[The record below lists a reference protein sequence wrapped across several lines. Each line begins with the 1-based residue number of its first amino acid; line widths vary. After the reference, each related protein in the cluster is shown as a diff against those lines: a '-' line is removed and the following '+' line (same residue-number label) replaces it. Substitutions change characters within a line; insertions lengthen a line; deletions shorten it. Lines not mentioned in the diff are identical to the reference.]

1 MHISKLQLVNYRNF
15 ARSTVTFKS
24 GVNTIIGENG
34 SGKTNLF
41 RAIRL
46 LLDGNL
52 SWSAGRMNRDDFNR
66 GLGKDWQGHWIII
79 SLDFAD
85 LSKAEAVQALFLH
98 GAGDAATGAT
108 IDRASYT
115 LVFRP
120 KAPHRVQMAKLE
132 PGDAKGLKAIRE
144 KLTID
149 DYETVLFGKS
159 TADFTDAAIY
169 RGLVGDFEAVQFPAE
184 LEPPGLGFRIQGA
197 MTIYDE
203 VCFTYI
209 QALRD
214 VVEEF
219 RNNRTNP
226 LLGLL
231 RSKSGKISV
240 ETMDPITALVGE
252 LNGKISDLDDV
263 REVSRN
269 ISETIADAAGVTY
282 SPSSLSIRSELP
294 TEADRLFQ
302 SLKLFVGEA
311 DDGHEGGVQDLSLG
325 GANLIYLTL
334 KLLEFKYQQGM
345 EASAKILLIEEPEAH
360 IHTHIQ
366 KTLFERLKSYA
377 GTQIIYSTHSTHI
390 SEVSKVDSINILAR
404 SGTTCEAYQPSIDL
418 EPEQIGALERYL
430 DAVRSNLLFA
440 KSVILVEG
448 DAEEI
453 LIPILVKKVLGI
465 SLDEMGV
472 SLVNIRSTGFENIS
486 VLFDKKRIRKRCA
499 IITDLDAATF
509 DVTVHDGDTKETI
522 TDKGVAE
529 RSAKAGQERHAR
541 LTAMAATN
549 PLISCHF
556 AEHTFEVDFIK
567 AGNVETIVAV
577 VPELYDKQPYID
589 AAVTRLNSGKLEDY
603 GPQALFLAKK
613 AGKGW
618 FAVMLGRLITAET
631 VVPGYILDAL
641 LTVHAPLSPPTL
653 AAIID
658 HRLGVLEAS
667 EVLGV
672 DFTALRAEVD
682 QFRQNKL
689 GREALKASLLGEF
702 SAGPLAEI
710 LKRV

>member
-1 MHISKLQLVNYRNF
+1 MHISRLQLVNYRNF
-15 ARSTVTFKS
+15 AHSTVTFKN

-52 SWSAGRMNRDDFNR
+52 SWSASRMTRDDFNR

-132 PGDAKGLKAIRE
+132 PSDVAGLKAIRE

-159 TADFTDAAIY
+159 TAEFTDAAVY
-169 RGLVGDFEAVQFPAE
+169 RGLVGDFDAVTFPAE

-231 RSKSGKISV
+231 RSKSGKISAT
-240 ETMDPITALVGE
+240 TMDPITALVAQ

-263 REVSRN
+263 REVSKN

-334 KLLEFKYQQGM
+334 KLLEFKYQQGK
-345 EASAKILLIEEPEAH
+345 EASGKILLIEEPEAH

-418 EPEQIGALERYL
+418 KPEQIGALERYL

-453 LIPILVKKVLGI
+453 LIPILVKKVLGV

-486 VLFDKKRIRKRCA
+486 VLFDNKRIRKRCA
-499 IITDLDAATF
+499 IITDLDAPTI
-509 DVTVHDGDTKETI
+509 DIVVRDGDSKEVI

-529 RSAKAGQERHAR
+529 RSAKAGAERHER
-541 LTAMAATN
+541 LTAMEAAN

-567 AGNVETIVAV
+567 AGNVKTVVDI
-577 VPELYDKQPYID
+577 VPELYTQQAKRD
-589 AAVTRLNSGKLEDY
+589 AAVLGLKSEDLAVY
-603 GPQALFLAKK
+603 GPQVLFLANK

-618 FAVMLGRLITAET
+618 FAVKLGRLITVDT

-641 LTVHAPLSPPTL
+641 FKVHAPLSAPTI
-653 AAIID
+653 AAIVD
-658 HRLGVLEAS
+658 HRLAALRAAGADEIDILM
-667 EVLGV
+667 LGV
-672 DFTALRAEVD
+672 DVENYRTGKVEWAP
-682 QFRQNKL
+682 
-689 GREALKASLLGEF
+689 LKASLLANYPMGT
-702 SAGPLAEI
+702 LADI
-710 LKRV
+710 LGRL

>member
-1 MHISKLQLVNYRNF
+1 MHISRLQLVNYRNF
-15 ARSTVTFKS
+15 ARTSVTFKG

-52 SWSAGRMNRDDFNR
+52 SWSASRMTRDDFHR
-66 GLGKDWQGHWIII
+66 GLGPDWQGHWIII

-85 LSKAEAVQALFLH
+85 VSDDEAVQAMFLH
-98 GAGDAATGAT
+98 GAGDAAAGGAV
-108 IDRASYT
+108 DRASYT
-115 LVFRP
+115 LVCRP
-120 KAPHRVQMAKLE
+120 KAPRRVQLSKLAA
-132 PGDAKGLKAIRE
+132 GDVAGLDAIRAE
-144 KLTID
+144 MTID
-149 DYETVLFGKS
+149 DYETALFGKS
-159 TADFTDAAIY
+159 TADFTDPAAY
-169 RGLVGDFEAVQFPAE
+169 TALVGDFSAVHFPAE

-197 MTIYDE
+197 MTIYDH

-231 RSKSGKISV
+231 RSKSGKISAA
-240 ETMDPITALVGE
+240 TMDPITALVDQ

-263 REVSRN
+263 QEVRRN
-269 ISETIADAAGVTY
+269 IRETISDAAGVTY
-282 SPSSLSIRSELP
+282 SPTKLSIRSELP

-334 KLLEFKYQQGM
+334 KLLEFKYQKGKQ
-345 EASAKILLIEEPEAH
+345 ACANILLIEEPEAH

-366 KTLFERLKSYA
+366 KTLFERLKYDE
-377 GTQIIYSTHSTHI
+377 TQIIYSTHSTHI

-404 SGTTCEAYQPSIDL
+404 SGASCEAYQPSVGLDTD
-418 EPEQIGALERYL
+418 QIGALERYL

-453 LIPILVKKVLGI
+453 LIPILVKQVLGI

-472 SLVNIRSTGFENIS
+472 SLINIRSTGFENIS
-486 VLFDKKRIRKRCA
+486 VLFHADRIRKRCA
-499 IITDLDAATF
+499 IITDLDAPTI
-509 DVTVHDGDTKETI
+509 DITVHEGDTKETI

-529 RSAKAGQERHAR
+529 RSAKAGADRHER
-541 LTAMAATN
+541 LTAMEAAN
-549 PLISCHF
+549 PLVSCHF
-556 AEHTFEVDFIK
+556 ADHTFEVDFIK
-567 AGNVETIVAV
+567 AGNVQTVVDV
-577 VPELYDKQPYID
+577 VPELYVQKAYRD
-589 AAVTRLNSGKLEDY
+589 AAIARLASGKLDEY
-603 GPQALFLAKK
+603 GPQVLFLANK

-618 FAVMLGRLITAET
+618 FAVMLGRLITADT
-631 VVPGYILDAL
+631 IVPGYILDAL
-641 LTVHAPLSPPTL
+641 LKVHAPLSAPTI

-658 HRLGVLEAS
+658 HRLAALQANGADELDILM
-667 EVLGV
+667 LGV
-672 DFTALRAEVD
+672 EVEKYRTGEID
-682 QFRQNKL
+682 L
-689 GREALKASLLGEF
+689 DALKASLLANYPEGT
-702 SAGPLAEI
+702 LAEI
-710 LKRV
+710 LSRL

>member
-1 MHISKLQLVNYRNF
+1 M
-15 ARSTVTFKS
+15 T
-24 GVNTIIGENG
+24 
-34 SGKTNLF
+34 
-41 RAIRL
+41 
-46 LLDGNL
+46 
-52 SWSAGRMNRDDFNR
+52 RDDFHR
-66 GLGKDWQGHWIII
+66 GLGADWQGHWIII
-79 SLDFAD
+79 SLEFAEVSD
-85 LSKAEAVQALFLH
+85 DEAVQALFLH
-98 GAGDAATGAT
+98 GAGDAASGGT

-132 PGDAKGLKAIRE
+132 PGDVKGLKAIRE
-144 KLTID
+144 KLTIE

-159 TADFTDAAIY
+159 TADFTDPAAY
-169 RGLVGDFEAVQFPAE
+169 RALVGDFATVSFPAE
-184 LEPPGLGFRIQGA
+184 LEPPGLGFRVQGA

-231 RSKSGKISV
+231 RSKSGKISA
-240 ETMDPITALVGE
+240 ETMDPITALVGQ
-252 LNGKISDLDDV
+252 LNGKISDLEDV
-263 REVSRN
+263 QEVRKN
-269 ISETIADAAGVTY
+269 IRETIADAAGVTY
-282 SPSSLSIRSELP
+282 SPTSLSIRSELP

-302 SLKLFVGEA
+302 SLKLFVGES

-334 KLLEFKYQQGM
+334 KLLEFKYQKGKQ
-345 EASAKILLIEEPEAH
+345 ACANILLIEEPEAH

-366 KTLFERLKSYA
+366 KTLFERLKYDE
-377 GTQIIYSTHSTHI
+377 TQIIYSTHSTHI
-390 SEVSKVDSINILAR
+390 SEVSKVENINILAR
-404 SGTTCEAYQPSIDL
+404 AGASCEAYQPSVDL

-440 KSVILVEG
+440 KSVLLVEG

-453 LIPILVKKVLGI
+453 LIPILVKKVLGV

-472 SLVNIRSTGFENIS
+472 SLINIRSTGFENIS
-486 VLFDKKRIRKRCA
+486 VLFHADRIRKRCA
-499 IITDLDAATF
+499 IITDLDAPTI
-509 DVTVHDGDTKETI
+509 DVTVHNGDSEDTI
-522 TDKGVAE
+522 TDKGVAK

-541 LTAMAATN
+541 LTAIAAAN
-549 PLISCHF
+549 PLVTCHF

-567 AGNVETIVAV
+567 AGNVQTIVAI
-577 VPELYDKQPYID
+577 VPELYEMQSYID
-589 AAVTRLNSGKLEDY
+589 AAVTRLTSGKLEEY

-631 VVPGYILDAL
+631 VMPGYILDAL
-641 LTVHAPLSPPTL
+641 LTVHAPLSSPTI
-653 AAIID
+653 AAIVD
-658 HRLGVLEAS
+658 HRLAVLAAGGADEI
-667 EVLGV
+667 EVMMLGV
-672 DFTALRAEVD
+672 DVEQYR
-682 QFRQNKL
+682 L
-689 GREALKASLLGEF
+689 GKIGLAALKASLLTNFPTG
-702 SAGPLAEI
+702 ALADI
-710 LKRV
+710 LKRL